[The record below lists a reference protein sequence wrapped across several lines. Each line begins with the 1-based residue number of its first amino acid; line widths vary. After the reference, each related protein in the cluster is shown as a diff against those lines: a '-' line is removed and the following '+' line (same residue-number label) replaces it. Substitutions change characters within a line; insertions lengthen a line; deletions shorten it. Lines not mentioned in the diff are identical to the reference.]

1 MATIL
6 TTTQVYTSGQQVTH
20 TNLNNLISTA
30 RFVAGTSGSTDGVT
44 LDVNGDYQIYVKD
57 GNISAAKLASNSVT
71 TAKITD
77 ANVTPAKLSAGAPS
91 WDSATTTIAASL
103 DFAAIS
109 STATAGTYGRSGNT
123 VTITMAGHGMSTGMV
138 AALTFTGGTGGSA
151 TNGSYPITY
160 VSSSQFTIIDSAS
173 GTITG
178 SPACSRTAYY
188 GNSTIRGSETIAGNL
203 SVTKDVAI
211 SKDLSVTGSLTL
223 AGTALNPATLGTA
236 QNSTSGTTVSFNDI
250 PSWVKRVTVIFGGV
264 SVSGANEVEIVLGT
278 GSSGTPVYVTS
289 GYSGGGNRL
298 TSSGT
303 GGIVWTT
310 GFMVRT
316 NTGATVTS
324 GHMVIT
330 KLTGNT
336 WVASSVLGGTS
347 GDFSFISGG
356 NIALGSAL
364 TQLRIKTTSTDTF
377 DAGQINILYE

>member
-71 TAKITD
+71 TVKITD
-77 ANVTPAKLSAGAPS
+77 ANVTPAKLSAGAPT

-109 STATAGTYGRSGNT
+109 TATTSGTYTRSGNT
-123 VTITMAGHGMSTGMV
+123 ITVTMAGHGMSEGMV
-138 AALTFTGGTGGSA
+138 AALTFTSGGA
-151 TNGSYPITY
+151 TSGSYPIAY
-160 VSSSQFTIIDSAS
+160 VSNSQFTVTDTVS
-173 GTITG
+173 GTIASG
-178 SPACSRTAYY
+178 NVNRTAYY
-188 GNSTIRGSETIAGNL
+188 GNSIVRGSQTVVGNL

-264 SVSGANEVEIVLGT
+264 SVSGANEVEVVLGT